1 MDRKQ
6 FLKRCAALAAGAA
19 LGGSLP
25 GCAPLPYV
33 AYTLDADDR
42 ATIQIANFGERGFV
56 LLDVPTLP
64 APVYVRRL
72 DDGYAALLLR
82 CTHRGCKVDPGAA
95 QLQCPCHGSRYTP
108 LGEVVEGPAPR
119 ALRRFRVSTTA
130 DAVRVHL
137 REREKRGVGE
147 AERQGR

>member
-1 MDRKQ
+1 MNRKQ

-19 LGGSLP
+19 CLGGALP

-33 AYTLDADDR
+33 AYTLDDDR
-42 ATIQIANFGERGFV
+42 ATIQKADFGEEGFV

-72 DDGYAALLLR
+72 DGEYAAVLLR
-82 CTHRGCKVDPGAA
+82 CTHRGCKVDAGAA

-119 ALRRFRVSTTA
+119 NLRRFAVTTTA

-147 AERQGR
+147 TENG